1 MMDEARDHDDF
12 FIDGPL
18 WIQVQAVDKGIEVLV
33 TKAELSKDGQK
44 LELPIGVD
52 KIIDIPLDEGIESLF
67 QQELVEEVEE
77 QAGTN
82 FNEDGTFGF

>member
-1 MMDEARDHDDF
+1 MDEARDRDDF

-33 TKAELSKDGQK
+33 TKAELSRTQK

-67 QQELVEEVEE
+67 QQELIEEKTKQE
-77 QAGTN
+77 QTLMKMVRLA
-82 FNEDGTFGF
+82 FN

>member
-44 LELPIGVD
+44 LELPIGET
-52 KIIDIPLDEGIESLF
+52 KL
-67 QQELVEEVEE
+67 
-77 QAGTN
+77 
-82 FNEDGTFGF
+82 